1 MIYTDLENLK
11 HYQGINKN
19 LDTAIRYLIEK
30 GTENLVP
37 GRNDVDGDNVFV
49 NEFSYMTIPES
60 EAIFEAHFDYAD
72 VHMVL
77 SGSEYIG
84 VTDIKKLEV
93 TKTDKENDCI
103 LGNGKVENMLLM
115 TPGKVL
121 IVLPEDAHMVQVQ
134 NGTAVEAKKAVM
146 KIKVN

>member
-121 IVLPEDAHMVQVQ
+121 IVLPEDAHMVKVQ
-134 NGTAVEAKKAVM
+134 N
-146 KIKVN
+146 

>member
-60 EAIFEAHFDYAD
+60 EAIFEAHLI
-72 VHMVL
+72 MRM
-77 SGSEYIG
+77 
-84 VTDIKKLEV
+84 
-93 TKTDKENDCI
+93 CI
-103 LGNGKVENMLLM
+103 WYYPAASTLG
-115 TPGKVL
+115 
-121 IVLPEDAHMVQVQ
+121 
-134 NGTAVEAKKAVM
+134 
-146 KIKVN
+146 

>member
-49 NEFSYMTIPES
+49 NEFSYCLLYTS
-60 EAIFEAHFDYAD
+60 DAAD
-72 VHMVL
+72 EL
-77 SGSEYIG
+77 
-84 VTDIKKLEV
+84 
-93 TKTDKENDCI
+93 
-103 LGNGKVENMLLM
+103 
-115 TPGKVL
+115 
-121 IVLPEDAHMVQVQ
+121 
-134 NGTAVEAKKAVM
+134 
-146 KIKVN
+146 

>member
-72 VHMVL
+72 VHIDRKSTRL
-77 SGSEYIG
+77 NSS
-84 VTDIKKLEV
+84 
-93 TKTDKENDCI
+93 
-103 LGNGKVENMLLM
+103 
-115 TPGKVL
+115 
-121 IVLPEDAHMVQVQ
+121 HMPKSRMPSS
-134 NGTAVEAKKAVM
+134 A
-146 KIKVN
+146 